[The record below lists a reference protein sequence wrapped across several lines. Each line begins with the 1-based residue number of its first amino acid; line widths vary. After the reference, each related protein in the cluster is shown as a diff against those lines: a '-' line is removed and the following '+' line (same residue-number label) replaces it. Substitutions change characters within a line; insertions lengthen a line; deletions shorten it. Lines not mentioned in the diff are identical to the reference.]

1 MIKKMRNESTE
12 KNAVIDELERLKNQ
26 MIKQEQLFNL
36 ADSSELIEA
45 AIFEQK
51 AIEARYALLL
61 KEAKEKG
68 IVISC
73 TDRL

>member
-1 MIKKMRNESTE
+1 MIKKKRNENTE

-73 TDRL
+73 ADRL